1 MVKTYKMKTIIV
13 EGCTDEIII
22 STLFEDILIGKVEI
36 RVAMGFSNAIS
47 IAKTL
52 IDFHQKVLLV
62 MDTDSDCSIYDN
74 RTIFNRLNTGRFP
87 SRYGKVI
94 WMDPCIDSIL
104 SQIIPDIKGKGRKIN
119 DVIKNNKEKILQIKE
134 FQEIRKFIG

>member
-62 MDTDSDCSIYDN
+62 MDTDSDRSIYDN

-104 SQIIPDIKGKGRKIN
+104 SQIIPDIKEKGRKIN

>member
-62 MDTDSDCSIYDN
+62 MDTDSDRSIYDN

-94 WMDPCIDSIL
+94 WMDPCVDSIL

>member
-1 MVKTYKMKTIIV
+1 MKTIIV

-62 MDTDSDCSIYDN
+62 MDTDSDRSIYDN

-104 SQIIPDIKGKGRKIN
+104 SQIIPDIKEKGRKIN

>member
-13 EGCTDEIII
+13 EGCIDEIII

-62 MDTDSDCSIYDN
+62 MDTDSDRSIYDN